1 MAKAKSVT
9 FRCTEKQHRRLEE
22 ALMRTGMNR
31 TQFIEKALREF
42 LEFAEQEDIRKLDLF
57 ALVEAVDAL
66 GAGVTFED
74 MNGKSVT

>member
-1 MAKAKSVT
+1 
-9 FRCTEKQHRRLEE
+9 
-22 ALMRTGMNR
+22 MRTGMNR